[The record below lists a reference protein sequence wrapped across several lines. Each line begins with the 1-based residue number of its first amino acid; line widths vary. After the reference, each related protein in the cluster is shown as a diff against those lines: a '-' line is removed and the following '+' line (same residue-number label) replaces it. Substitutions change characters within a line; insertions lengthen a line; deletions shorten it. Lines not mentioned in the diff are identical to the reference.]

1 MTENHQEENT
11 MKKVPLTIAVIG
23 ALTVLGGCASQDA
36 TSTDSTKLQRQL
48 DEAKSAAATSA
59 QETTKLRSEL
69 ARAQNSSQG
78 QAASLPAGVTGDMLP
93 PNAQPGHCYA
103 RVLIPAEYSQGSE
116 TVTARAASQRIDVI
130 PAKYK
135 FVEERVLSQEAS
147 TKLEIVPAS
156 YKTVTEKVMIEP
168 EKTAI
173 REVPAVYETASERIL
188 VKPAYT
194 TWKKG
199 RGPVE
204 KLNDSTGEIMCL
216 VEVPAEYKTVSKK
229 VVKTPARTVED
240 VTPAK
245 YKTVEKRIV
254 AVAETTRE
262 VAVPAKYETVKVRKL
277 VTAAQT
283 RTVDIPAKYETV
295 ATRKQVADSRL
306 EWREILCDTNTTPG
320 LVARLQKALN
330 GAGYDAGPADG
341 ILGNQTL
348 VALKSYQRANNMPG
362 GQLTLGALKK
372 LNVEL

>member
-1 MTENHQEENT
+1 M
-11 MKKVPLTIAVIG
+11 AVIG
-23 ALTVLGGCASQDA
+23 TLTVLGGCATQNA
-36 TSTDSTKLQRQL
+36 PSTESSMLQRQL
-48 DEAKSAAATSA
+48 DEAKSAAASSA
-59 QETTKLRSEL
+59 EETTQLRNEL
-69 ARAQNSSQG
+69 ARTQSASQKQN
-78 QAASLPAGVTGDMLP
+78 ASLPAGVTNDMLP

-103 RVLIPAEYSQGSE
+103 RVLIPAEYAQGSE

-130 PAKYK
+130 PAKYE

-147 TKLEIVPAS
+147 TRLEIVPAS
-156 YKTVTEKVMIEP
+156 YKTVTEKLMIEP

-173 REVPAVYETASERIL
+173 REIPAVYESTSERIL

-204 KLNDSTGEIMCL
+204 RLNDSTGEIMCL

-245 YKTVEKRIV
+245 YKTVEKRVV

-262 VAVPAKYETVKVRKL
+262 VAVPAKYETVQVRKL
-277 VTAAQT
+277 VTAAET

-330 GAGYDAGPADG
+330 TAGYNAGPADG
-341 ILGNQTL
+341 ILGNDTL
-348 VALKSYQRANNMPG
+348 AALKAYQRANNMPG
-362 GQLTLGALKK
+362 GQLTLGVLDQ
-372 LNVEL
+372 LNVTL